1 MTRNELFPELPARGR
16 TAVPRKLIRKL
27 APSNPKAK
35 VPYHAAIQLMLAR
48 QLGTIIR
55 DQKLANIRANSTWLF
70 AFEMLEDRGLHKGL
84 HVSELAEAK
93 GITLSAAKRQ
103 MLRAETMVY
112 DLFGINISFID
123 RDGMWRLA
131 TEQEVALKYA
141 QMLRSIK
148 SVSERVRMYQGAAA
162 KLGEREG
169 RVALPL
175 FKINPED

>member
-1 MTRNELFPELPARGR
+1 MSRNELFPELSARGR
-16 TAVPRKLIRKL
+16 SAVPRKVIRQL

-35 VPYHAAIQLMLAR
+35 VPYQSAVQFMMTR

-55 DQKLANIRANSTWLF
+55 DRKLANVRANSTWLF

-84 HVSELAEAK
+84 HVSELADAK

-103 MLRAETMVY
+103 MLRAETMIYEV
-112 DLFGINISFID
+112 FGLNISFID

-162 KLGEREG
+162 KFGERAG

-175 FKINPED
+175 FDIKPEK